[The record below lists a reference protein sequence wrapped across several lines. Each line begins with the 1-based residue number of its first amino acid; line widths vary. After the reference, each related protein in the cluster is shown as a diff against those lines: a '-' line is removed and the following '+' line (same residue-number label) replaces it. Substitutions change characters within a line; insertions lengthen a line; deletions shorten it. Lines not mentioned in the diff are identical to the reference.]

1 MIWRCALVL
10 RSALSLRYPP
20 PPTVLFPVRLSA
32 TPRAVRCVA
41 VSRCPRIV
49 LGLWQGGEEILS
61 RLRTL
66 QHEPSDKNKRSSN
79 ATGRR
84 EADTATAQMRCRER
98 AARNSHEG
106 EEDRKPD
113 ILSPNFSLGILHFIP
128 LLPNFRSLYR
138 SQKYSLYFYLK
149 SFNKL

>member
-1 MIWRCALVL
+1 MRWCSAPLYHSVILLRQQSSFLSGYPQLLAQPSAL
-10 RSALSLRYPP
+10 RSRLAL
-20 PPTVLFPVRLSA
+20 PTNRARTVAGRRRNPLA
-32 TPRAVRCVA
+32 T
-41 VSRCPRIV
+41 
-49 LGLWQGGEEILS
+49 
-61 RLRTL
+61 RTL

-84 EADTATAQMRCRER
+84 EADAAAAQMRCRER

-113 ILSPNFSLGILHFIP
+113 ILSPNFSLGILHFMP
-128 LLPNFRSLYR
+128 LLLNFRSLYR